1 MSFEPFKHRKAGNC
15 QLTITQ
21 NVRVREIRIGA
32 PSGRLWQTWVF
43 CRSSHPAVGKDGTEP
58 PDRWWYCKAHRVVRR
73 LPHACFFSILSQ
85 SPQKSLPTARLRSC
99 SIRSPAAS
107 LRRRRPTQTRPSA
120 SRRRACRP
128 DGPTRRSRATGPAR
142 RAQPRAASSDDGDEP
157 TPEPPAAAR
166 SAGQGRRMAPRSRAI
181 GAGGRAR
188 QPPPDRRR
196 RVWTLAAQKPVLTKT
211 LRHILRHLVLPL
223 GLAFRR
229 IPEMMGHEL
238 QEGRLGRRPG
248 QGSAGRR
255 ERPMPRDR
263 RGPRPGPAARSRP
276 CPSRA
281 RCFRVSSCR

>member
-1 MSFEPFKHRKAGNC
+1 MSASAKYEF
-15 QLTITQ
+15 
-21 NVRVREIRIGA
+21 GA

-196 RVWTLAAQKPVLTKT
+196 RVWTLAAQKPVLTKNSPPHPAAS
-211 LRHILRHLVLPL
+211 R
-223 GLAFRR
+223 A
-229 IPEMMGHEL
+229 
-238 QEGRLGRRPG
+238 
-248 QGSAGRR
+248 SAG
-255 ERPMPRDR
+255 PRVSPDSR
-263 RGPRPGPAARSRP
+263 DDGPRTSRRSPRPPARAGERRSPRTTHA
-276 CPSRA
+276 SR
-281 RCFRVSSCR
+281 